1 MLGPLQMTHDDTAQW
16 VKDALTSSENY
27 SLTVFAISLQRTDE
41 LNVVSIGTLRSLTK
55 LTSYDAKIGV

>member
-1 MLGPLQMTHDDTAQW
+1 MTQHNG
-16 VKDALTSSENY
+16 VKDALNSSESY
-27 SLTVFAISLQRTDE
+27 RLTVFAISLQRTDE

>member
-1 MLGPLQMTHDDTAQW
+1 MAYYNCGSTMTQYNG
-16 VKDALTSSENY
+16 VKDALTSSESY

-41 LNVVSIGTLRSLTK
+41 LNVVPIGTLRSLTK